1 MIDLCLVSDMSRDV
15 AMAIKKLILVKCH
28 ERRLIPRAFFALSL
42 EIELQ
47 YHWLNVRINCGD
59 EVATSCKNLL
69 NFCLVTPEITEL
81 ICVPTYVP

>member
-1 MIDLCLVSDMSRDV
+1 MIDLYLVFQSVKGRCYGNQ
-15 AMAIKKLILVKCH
+15 LILGKCH
-28 ERRLIPRAFFALSL
+28 ERRLIPLPLLALSL
-42 EIELQ
+42 ENELQ